1 MAPQNVLQVSLDTE
15 HVNHL
20 EAQLEEKNAEGSR
33 LKGKLVEMET
43 LLKNVNVELE
53 EKRKEWKVLEQR
65 KNYKAKAA
73 ARIETVKRNLR
84 KAMAEANL
92 DQERMNSKSSVEPC
106 VRQMVQSLKK
116 LQEAIGEV
124 QEGQR
129 DFELVRLANL
139 PMEEMVEQKQAAL
152 DTARESLQGLK
163 REVDT
168 ATRELEESMQAL
180 SIALREAKASTG
192 SSGKE
197 PPPDVVARWKAEQ
210 FPDGREA
217 IDVMMSELKA
227 EAECMD
233 SVDPQTVRDYKLLKE
248 NVDELTNDISRRK
261 QQKMESEEQM
271 EQIKTDWLQNLT
283 NLVSRI
289 NNRFSAH
296 FASLGFAGQVEL
308 HRGKHDYD
316 FENYGVNILVKY
328 RDTEPLQKLTPHHQV
343 SQGSIGGALSLSLKT
358 LY

>member
-33 LKGKLVEMET
+33 LRDKLVEMET

-53 EKRKEWKVLEQR
+53 EKKKEWKVLEQR

-192 SSGKE
+192 SSAPCLE
-197 PPPDVVARWKAEQ
+197 HC
-210 FPDGREA
+210 
-217 IDVMMSELKA
+217 IL
-227 EAECMD
+227 
-233 SVDPQTVRDYKLLKE
+233 SV
-248 NVDELTNDISRRK
+248 
-261 QQKMESEEQM
+261 
-271 EQIKTDWLQNLT
+271 
-283 NLVSRI
+283 
-289 NNRFSAH
+289 
-296 FASLGFAGQVEL
+296 
-308 HRGKHDYD
+308 
-316 FENYGVNILVKY
+316 
-328 RDTEPLQKLTPHHQV
+328 
-343 SQGSIGGALSLSLKT
+343 
-358 LY
+358 